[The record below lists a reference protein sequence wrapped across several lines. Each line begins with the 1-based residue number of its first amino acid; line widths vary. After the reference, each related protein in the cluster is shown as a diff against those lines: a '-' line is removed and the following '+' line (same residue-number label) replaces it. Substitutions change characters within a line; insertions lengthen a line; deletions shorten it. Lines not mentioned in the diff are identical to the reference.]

1 MDVVMTL
8 NIGSIVT
15 YSGKPFMVLNV
26 SNFVNVE
33 IREFHEERGKTEWLA
48 GPIVRVEASE
58 LRRLEDMPVG

>member
-8 NIGSIVT
+8 IIGSIVT
-15 YSGKPFMVLNV
+15 YSGKPFMVLNA
-26 SNFVNVE
+26 SNFGNVE

-58 LRRLEDMPVG
+58 LRRLEDVPVG

>member
-8 NIGSIVT
+8 IIGSIVT

-58 LRRLEDMPVG
+58 LRRLEDVPVG

>member
-33 IREFHEERGKTEWLA
+33 IREFHEERGRTEWLA

-58 LRRLEDMPVG
+58 LRRLEDVPVG